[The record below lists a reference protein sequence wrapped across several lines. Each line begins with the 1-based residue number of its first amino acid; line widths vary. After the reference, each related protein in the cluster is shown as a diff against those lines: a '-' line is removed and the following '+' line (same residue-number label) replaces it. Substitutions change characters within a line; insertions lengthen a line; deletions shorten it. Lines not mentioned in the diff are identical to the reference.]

1 MGGLGPQ
8 LGLGYTLGNKELD
21 HACQAQRK
29 SQVSLTRTQAG

>member
-21 HACQAQRK
+21 QVCQAQRR
-29 SQVSLTRTQAG
+29 VR